1 MKHWGRVKIKHELK
15 QKQVSEY
22 CIKKAMKEIDEEEYM
37 KVLLKLA
44 AQKWKSVNGPG
55 VNRFTKLGKTT
66 AYLLQKGY
74 EADLVK
80 ITLSEL
86 EKAEK

>member
-1 MKHWGRVKIKHELK
+1 
-15 QKQVSEY
+15 
-22 CIKKAMKEIDEEEYM
+22 M

-44 AQKWKSVNGPG
+44 AQKWKSVKGPG

-80 ITLSEL
+80 KALSEL
-86 EKAEK
+86 ESQP

>member
-1 MKHWGRVKIKHELK
+1 MKQWGRIKIKHELK

-22 CIKKAMKEIDEEEYM
+22 CIKKAMTEIDEEEYM

-44 AQKWKSVNGPG
+44 AQKWKSVKGPG

-66 AYLLQKGY
+66 AFLLQKGY
-74 EADLVK
+74 ESELVK
-80 ITLSEL
+80 RVLSEL
-86 EKAEK
+86 EKAE